1 MRGSEWPLIRRI
13 DRVFSHAL
21 NTVNKI
27 RTGSQKPPSATRLR
41 LYGLYK
47 QAMGAQCQQEARDKT
62 RLTRTEG
69 DVDGIMDR
77 PEGDSEQ
84 DQRAREKWYARDL
97 PSMLGCHAYSRRGAD

>member
-1 MRGSEWPLIRRI
+1 VLMEKKI

-47 QAMGAQCQQEARDKT
+47 QAMGTSGFEEVAEDAERQEK
-62 RLTRTEG
+62 G
-69 DVDGIMDR
+69 
-77 PEGDSEQ
+77 
-84 DQRAREKWYARDL
+84 
-97 PSMLGCHAYSRRGAD
+97 

>member
-1 MRGSEWPLIRRI
+1 MYQCCSGNETLMHADHVRI

-47 QAMGAQCQQEARDKT
+47 QAMGMQPRQGKT
-62 RLTRTEG
+62 ERL
-69 DVDGIMDR
+69 M
-77 PEGDSEQ
+77 
-84 DQRAREKWYARDL
+84 
-97 PSMLGCHAYSRRGAD
+97 

>member
-1 MRGSEWPLIRRI
+1 MYADIRLPI

-47 QAMGAQCQQEARDKT
+47 QAMGTQYVEDMPKT
-62 RLTRTEG
+62 GPRL
-69 DVDGIMDR
+69 IH
-77 PEGDSEQ
+77 
-84 DQRAREKWYARDL
+84 
-97 PSMLGCHAYSRRGAD
+97 CRG